1 MAGSDERIEI
11 LLETVA
17 KGQEVVPNAT
27 AGLKTLK
34 TQAVDTSSGLSGV
47 GEMLAKA
54 FASFSAVAAEVTAS
68 LKEINAQVTATNAAL
83 TKKAVPVDPAIK
95 NRAALLKEESAAQ
108 DAYSKEQAA
117 SIAATAKIEANAAKQ
132 TAEINALRIAGNR
145 EARDTDKERAA
156 SMANQ
161 AKVEIA
167 SAKQVAAEY
176 KIINATRIAGNNE
189 ARFKEDQARASQI
202 TAGTKAALASEKEA
216 IAAQTGYWKAYY
228 KEQAAGAKSAATEI
242 TTAGGAFSSFS
253 DLVQKALSTY
263 IVYKFVGSI
272 KDATSA
278 VLEWMG
284 NMETYGIA
292 IAASL
297 QVGGKYVEKTT
308 GRVLEGAEAFG
319 VAQRDAKGVI
329 EALQVAN
336 FQTVAT
342 LDQLIRMYQEALPI
356 AMKKGFDK
364 KMVQE
369 FTLSVTQAASAMG
382 VSMDMMAEEAR
393 SLLTGAINM
402 RNSRVAV
409 ALGITPEDVRNNS
422 ASASQLFDFL
432 MGKLQVYRTAG
443 EALQNSWRGVWSN
456 FKDVMMQAGGK
467 ALEPMFEGIK
477 AQLKSI
483 IDSIVT
489 LDLEAGKII
498 WNPEFL
504 AGIEAIK
511 AGITNMMNLWTVFR
525 DAIESSTLVKAGGLV
540 IKVVREGA
548 GGVADAINDP
558 MGAARTWWE
567 KTKAGLTS
575 GKVSTVVT
583 EGILGIDDPWKKES
597 YQKRDAEA
605 LKAKLK
611 EVETIQTIARNE
623 TGLSDKELYR
633 GMIYDL
639 SKKYKEDPYRIAALI
654 ESESSTRNQ
663 VTIDKKG
670 GVGAIGLGQIRSEA
684 MQDIGI
690 DPLSAVEPRKNI
702 EAMIRYYQLL
712 KANLKEATGGD
723 AEQALLAYR
732 EGIGFV
738 KSHWSATPKAT
749 YKEGDETITDY
760 DKYVRGSRSVEKVQK
775 IEADLRK
782 SNIFGKPATAELA
795 PSTIMTEIEKE
806 AYKKSFDENI
816 ALLKRKEADALDI
829 AKQAGDEKKALDKAA
844 EAWDENLTKTKAER
858 DQFNLRV
865 DQETTSKQLEIKKKY
880 LQDYTDWTDVK
891 GKINVEGDAKLG
903 VYKDA
908 EEQSKATEEVKN
920 VKAKTL
926 REIRQLETNLRV
938 ESANEQ
944 TVLNEED
951 RQKAEQTAA
960 AKVAVL
966 QVEYDEK
973 KKLLKLQEEFNIKPV
988 DVSYADELEALDKL
1002 KKAQIELIKIQAS
1015 RPGIGKEKA
1024 PLVAKQTQLEEE
1036 LKPSEAKRLEALNKS
1051 IKADQDKQKHLEA
1064 LTSAQ
1069 IAYNQVIGDPTA
1081 VEALTLNLELSR
1093 LSTLAGIAQ
1102 KENLFEL
1109 AAAYRKTAV
1118 AVNELNEGSAMEVG
1132 FKKALASVTN
1142 EIGSYAKQWEGLFKG
1157 VAGDMKNSLSTL
1169 MFEGFKGNLNPDKE
1183 RQVYD
1188 SGKKIETIQLQKEQL
1203 ALDKEQISNNSA
1215 LSASEKQTANA
1226 IIDAKLKQLE
1236 VDQKLAEAQK
1246 QAAENSKGTTEIWQG
1261 FLDSILKKAT
1271 DFLADAAIKD
1281 LFSLL
1286 SGEETEKT
1294 KSTGKN
1300 IFSKFLGWITGAKEE
1315 TKAGVQ
1321 EIGVTLTDGIEAI
1334 SGDIEGAGGGM
1345 VNSFSNIFGKMAEV
1359 AGGWMKSIYNTVV
1372 DYLASLVKS
1381 IAASGFGGALSSLF
1395 GDDGEANVGDGV
1407 GEGVGEGV
1415 GDGIGGFGEGL
1426 STLAHKGGFVANM
1439 MHKGGTVFKYHGGG
1453 LTSNEVPIVAQ
1464 KGEYV
1469 LSKEDVD
1476 FVKKVKSTGPT
1487 TITNINVQGG
1497 GGGGSSRPPTIVPL
1511 GVTVMMDNQSSA
1523 MLQASAKARQSKD
1536 EQQYIIDVVLSNIN
1550 SRGSLGGWR

>member
-11 LLETVA
+11 TIEAVNNASTAINKILADL
-17 KGQEVVPNAT
+17 KGI
-27 AGLKTLK
+27 K
-34 TQAVDTSSGLSGV
+34 TQATEATSGLAGAGDAITKSLTSASATISKV
-47 GEMLAKA
+47 TEELKKPLKSSMAITTITEDPAFAKA
-54 FASFSAVAAEVTAS
+54 
-68 LKEINAQVTATNAAL
+68 KELL
-83 TKKAVPVDPAIK
+83 TKPLKSSMSVTTITDDGDKA
-95 NRAALLKEESAAQ
+95 R
-108 DAYSKEQAA
+108 
-117 SIAATAKIEANAAKQ
+117 
-132 TAEINALRIAGNR
+132 
-145 EARDTDKERAA
+145 
-156 SMANQ
+156 
-161 AKVEIA
+161 
-167 SAKQVAAEY
+167 
-176 KIINATRIAGNNE
+176 
-189 ARFKEDQARASQI
+189 
-202 TAGTKAALASEKEA
+202 
-216 IAAQTGYWKAYY
+216 IAAQTGYWNAYY
-228 KEQAAGAKSAATEI
+228 KAQAAGAKSAAIEI
-242 TTAGGAFSSFS
+242 KGAEGAFSSFA
-253 DLVQKALSTY
+253 DLLGKVFSTY
-263 IVYKFVGSI
+263 LVYQFLGSV
-272 KDATSA
+272 KEATSA

-297 QVGGKYVEKTT
+297 QVGGKYVETTT

-558 MGAARTWWE
+558 AGAARTWWE

-702 EAMIRYYQLL
+702 EAVIRYYQML
-712 KANLKEATGGD
+712 KANLKELTGGD
-723 AEQALLAYR
+723 ADQALLAYK
-732 EGIGFV
+732 EGIGFL
-738 KSHWSATPKAT
+738 KSHWSTTPKAT

-775 IEADLRK
+775 IEEDLRK
-782 SNIFGKPATAELA
+782 SKVFGKPTTAEFA

-988 DVSYADELEALDKL
+988 DVSYAEELEALDKL
-1002 KKAQIELIKIQAS
+1002 KRAQIELIKIQAS
-1015 RPGIGKEKA
+1015 RAGIGKEKA

-1036 LKPSEAKRLEALNKS
+1036 LKPSEAKRLEAINRAVKS
-1051 IKADQDKQKHLEA
+1051 AQDLQKGTET
-1064 LTSAQ
+1064 LTNAQ
-1069 IAYNQVIGDPTA
+1069 IAYNKVIADPTA
-1081 VEALTLNLELSR
+1081 VEALALRLELSK
-1093 LSTLAGIAQ
+1093 LKTAADIAELQNLPQLADAYRQ
-1102 KENLFEL
+1102 T
-1109 AAAYRKTAV
+1109 AAALK
-1118 AVNELNEGSAMEVG
+1118 ELNSGSDMYVG
-1132 FKKALASVTN
+1132 LKKAMRDVTN
-1142 EIGSYAKQWEGLFKG
+1142 EIGSNADQWKTLFKG
-1157 VAGDMKNSLSTL
+1157 VAGDIKSSLSTL
-1169 MFEGFKGNLNPDKE
+1169 MFEGFKGNLNPDKD

-1188 SGKKIETIQLQKEQL
+1188 TTKQLANIALQKQQL
-1203 ALDKEQISNNSA
+1203 ALDKEVIASNNS
-1215 LSASEKQTANA
+1215 LSESEKQTAQA
-1226 IIDAKLKQLE
+1226 TIDAKLKQLE
-1236 VDQKLAEAQK
+1236 VEEKLAEAQK
-1246 QAAENSKGTTEIWQG
+1246 QAAENSKGTSEIWQG

-1271 DFLADAAIKD
+1271 DFMADSAIKD
-1281 LFSLL
+1281 LFGLL
-1286 SGEETEKT
+1286 SGETKPGSGSGKSIFTTFFGWLTEAKT
-1294 KSTGKN
+1294 KTAESVG
-1300 IFSKFLGWITGAKEE
+1300 
-1315 TKAGVQ
+1315 
-1321 EIGVTLTDGIEAI
+1321 EIGTTVTDGIEAI

-1345 VNSFSNIFGKMAEV
+1345 VNSFSSIFSKMAEV
-1359 AGGWMKSIYNTVV
+1359 AWGWMKAIYEAVAN
-1372 DYLASLVKS
+1372 YM
-1381 IAASGFGGALSSLF
+1381 AALIKAIGSSGFFSNFFGGASPGASA
-1395 GDDGEANVGDGV
+1395 GAAAEGGAEAGAGAADGV
-1407 GEGVGEGV
+1407 GSF
-1415 GDGIGGFGEGL
+1415 GDAFA
-1426 STLAHKGGFVANM
+1426 SLAHKGGFTANM
-1439 MHKGGTVFKYHGGG
+1439 MHKGGAVLKYHGGG
-1453 LTSNEVPIVAQ
+1453 LTSNEVPIIAQ

-1469 LSKEDVD
+1469 LSREDVD
-1476 FVKKVKSTGPT
+1476 FVKKVKNTSPT
-1487 TITNINVQGG
+1487 VINNINVQSGRG
-1497 GGGGSSRPPTIVPL
+1497 AGSAASPVLVPL
-1511 GVTVMMDNQSSA
+1511 GVTVMMDNQSSEL
-1523 MLQASAKARQSKD
+1523 LQASARGRQTKD
-1536 EQQYIIDVVLSNIN
+1536 DQQYIIDVVLNNIN
-1550 SRGSLGGWR
+1550 SRGVLGGLR